1 MPQFAFGD
9 TPQTYWQ
16 RASLMSSLSQGAT
29 DVPAHFEDMLEAYY
43 MNNGLY
49 DALQQY
55 LADENLWSPSMKP
68 LYNPANR
75 AVEFHVSHLWPGP
88 LDRAFRVMSDDQKV
102 IDAIGKVLTWS
113 NWAAKKE
120 LAARWF
126 ALFGTMFIKVPSSRA
141 LKKVWHQTIKPQR
154 VTDFDVDNRDYITYI
169 RIDTVKS
176 RINENTNIPETYML
190 TEVWSKKDNSYRL
203 FEHKKDRTTPIS
215 QLGTPKESSKITD
228 FGFDFIPIVHAKFK
242 DAGEPRGVGVFTL
255 ELDKIDEANRIAT
268 RLHEIAFRFNRPY
281 IAVGSND
288 RDSAG
293 RPLPAPR
300 LADRNGNDITSADEL
315 TDDESLVRLPGMT
328 SLEMMV
334 PKIDFDGHL
343 KILNDQM
350 DELKQDLP
358 ELRYYDIKKP
368 EGISTETMR
377 MMLSNAIDRALEARG
392 NAQTALIRA
401 NQMALTI
408 GKSRGFD
415 GFADLGEY
423 ESGGLDHAFAEQ
435 EVIPL
440 SPKERAEAVGV
451 AVTAGMD
458 ILFAM
463 RKQGYTAEEVNE
475 YAHSTEY
482 LVRMQEKANDTGIAV
497 ETLLM
502 RSGWTEAELK
512 EFGTQKLA
520 AIALQQEDIIPEDG
534 Q

>member
-16 RASLMSSLSQGAT
+16 RASLMSSLSQGST

-43 MNNGLY
+43 MSNGLY

-55 LADENLWSPSMKP
+55 LADNNLWSPSMKP

-75 AVEFHVSHLWPGP
+75 AVEFHVSHLWPGT

-102 IDAIGKVLTWS
+102 IDAIGKILTWS

-141 LKKVWHQTIKPQR
+141 LKKVWHQTIKPQH

-169 RIDTVKS
+169 RIDTLKS

-242 DAGEPRGVGVFTL
+242 DVGEPRGVGVFTL
-255 ELDKIDEANRIAT
+255 ELDKIDEANRVAT

-281 IAVGSND
+281 MAVGSND

-300 LADRNGNDITSADEL
+300 LADKNGNDITSADEL
-315 TDDESLVRLPGMT
+315 NEDESLIRLPGMT

-334 PKIDFDGHL
+334 PSINFDGHL

-350 DELKQDLP
+350 DELRQDLP
-358 ELRYYDIKKP
+358 ELRYYDIKEP
-368 EGISTETMR
+368 SGISTETMR
-377 MMLSNAIDRALEARG
+377 MMLGGAIDRVIEARG
-392 NAQTALIRA
+392 NAQAALIRA

-408 GKSRGFD
+408 GRSRGFD

-423 ESGGLDHAFAEQ
+423 ESGALDHTFAEQ
-435 EVIPL
+435 EVVPL

-463 RKQGYTAEEVNE
+463 RQQGYTEREIND

-482 LVRMQEKANDTGIAV
+482 LVRMQQKSNDTGIAV

-502 RSGWTEAELK
+502 RSGWTDAELK

-520 AIALQQEDIIPEDG
+520 AIALQQEDVIPEDG

>member
-1 MPQFAFGD
+1 MPQFPFGD

-29 DVPAHFEDMLEAYY
+29 DLPSHFEDMLEVYY
-43 MNNGLY
+43 MSNGLY

-55 LADENLWSPSMKP
+55 LADTNTWSPSMKP

-75 AVEFHVSHLWPGP
+75 AVEFHVSHLWPGTI
-88 LDRAFRVMSDDQKV
+88 DRAFRVLSKDQKV
-102 IDAIGKVLTWS
+102 VDAIAKVLTWS
-113 NWAAKKE
+113 NWAAKKQ

-126 ALFGTMFIKVPSSRA
+126 ALFGTMFIKVPSSKE
-141 LKKVWHQTIKPQR
+141 LGKVWHQTIKPQNI
-154 VTDFDVDNRDYITYI
+154 TDFDVDTRDYITYI
-169 RIDTVKS
+169 RIDTRKS
-176 RINENTNIPETYML
+176 RINEKTNLIETYML
-190 TEVWSKKDNSYRL
+190 TEVWSKRYNSYRV

-215 QLGTPKESSKITD
+215 QLGTPKEESKITD
-228 FGFDFIPIVHAKFK
+228 FGFNFIPIVHAKFK
-242 DAGEPRGVGVFTL
+242 DIGEQRGVGVFTM

-268 RLHEIAFRFNRPY
+268 RLHEIAYRFNRPY
-281 IAVGSND
+281 IAVASND
-288 RDSAG
+288 RDSSG

-300 LADRNGNDITSADEL
+300 LADKNGNDIESADDL
-315 TDDESLVRLPGMT
+315 ASDESLVRLPGMT

-334 PKIDFDGHL
+334 PSINFEGHL

-358 ELRYYDIKKP
+358 ELRYYDIKEP
-368 EGISTETMR
+368 ASISTETMR
-377 MMLSNAIDRALEARG
+377 MMLGGAIDRVIEARG
-392 NAQTALIRA
+392 NAQSALIRA

-408 GKSRGFD
+408 GKARGFN
-415 GFADLGEY
+415 GFSELGAY
-423 ESGGLDHAFAEQ
+423 ESGSLDHTFAEQ
-435 EVIPL
+435 EVVPL
-440 SPKERAEAVGV
+440 SPKERADAVGV

-463 RKQGYTAEEVNE
+463 KQQGYTDAEIRD

-482 LVRMQEKANDTGIAV
+482 LVRMQQKSNDTGIAV

-502 RSGWTEAELK
+502 RSGWTQDELK

-520 AIALQQEDIIPEDG
+520 AIALQQEDVIPTTG